1 LVFDLPSKKLPGG
14 IKKNMEN
21 SLSEWR
27 VCRSTSEPGT
37 LRIRMQNVTYTNLLP
52 TEAILKILSKRKY
65 LNKIKMT

>member
-1 LVFDLPSKKLPGG
+1 
-14 IKKNMEN
+14 MEN